1 MEGVS
6 LYSFPQFMKSFSKN
20 EGLRLFEI
28 VDKCKEMK
36 INNFK
41 GVFSRDKLNENKKT
55 NNECLVLNIDD
66 DKNPGTH
73 WVALFIENGVSYYF
87 DSFGFDPPEEIKEYC
102 KEKLYSNTFK
112 IQLPD
117 EVICGHYCIFMLF
130 RLSNGYDFYE
140 VLDELYRY
148 NH

>member
-1 MEGVS
+1 
-6 LYSFPQFMKSFSKN
+6 MKSFSKN

-28 VDKCKEMK
+28 VDKCKEMQIK
-36 INNFK
+36 NFK

-73 WVALFIENGVSYYF
+73 WVALFIKNDVSMYF

-117 EVICGHYCIFMLF
+117 EEICGHYCIFMLY
-130 RLSNGYDFYE
+130 RLSNGYNFND
-140 VLDELYRY
+140 VLDELYRN

>member
-1 MEGVS
+1 MEGMNV
-6 LYSFPQFMKSFSKN
+6 YSFPDFMKSFSKVESLSN
-20 EGLRLFEI
+20 FDIES
-28 VDKCKEMK
+28 KCKEMK

-41 GVFSRDKLNENKKT
+41 GVFMRNELNRRKKT
-55 NNECLVLNIDD
+55 DKECLILNIDHS
-66 DKNPGTH
+66 KNPGTH
-73 WVALFIENGVSYYF
+73 WVALFIKNDVSYYF
-87 DSFGFDPPEEIKEYC
+87 DSYGFDPPEEVKDYC
-102 KEKLYSNTFK
+102 KKELYSNTFK

-130 RLSNGYDFYE
+130 RLSNGSKFND